1 MDKHLFNLKFTA
13 KQLARQHKK
22 AVKEEGVEK
31 AKIKKAIQQ
40 GNIEGSKIYAA
51 NAIRKKHE
59 ALNYLRLSSRY
70 HPPPNIK

>member
-1 MDKHLFNLKFTA
+1 MHQLKFTA

-22 AVKEEGVEK
+22 AVKEETQEK
-31 AKIKKAIQQ
+31 AKIKKALQQ

-59 ALNYLRLSSRY
+59 ALNMLRLSSRGMY
-70 HPPPNIK
+70 Q